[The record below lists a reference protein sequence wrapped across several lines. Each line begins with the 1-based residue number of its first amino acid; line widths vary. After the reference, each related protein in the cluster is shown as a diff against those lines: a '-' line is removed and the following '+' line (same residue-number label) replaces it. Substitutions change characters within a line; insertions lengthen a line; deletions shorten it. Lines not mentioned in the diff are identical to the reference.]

1 MDLLI
6 AYDWQG
12 NVRQLCNEVQRIVA
26 RADDG
31 DRITPGHLSPE
42 IKPGAETSSAGIGG
56 NARTIGLTGGAISVM
71 TDGASL
77 DEALAA
83 LEMQM
88 ITDSIKRHQNNVTR
102 VAKELGIT
110 RRGLYLKLER
120 YNLRT

>member
-31 DRITPGHLSPE
+31 DKISPGHLSPE
-42 IKPGAETSSAGIGG
+42 IKPGAETSSANSG

-71 TDGASL
+71 TDGATL

-83 LEMQM
+83 LEKQM
-88 ITDSIKRHQNNVTR
+88 IADSIKRHQNNVTR

-120 YNLRT
+120 YNLRD